1 MTDAPERRPN
11 QAPRRAEALRLH
23 RKLIPVWAPE
33 PGWKGW
39 LSTNNNNDIGGL
51 FLTVATLFFLIGG
64 ILAMLI
70 RAQLATPGSAFMG
83 PEAYNQVFT
92 MHGTIMMFLFAI
104 PFFEALAVL
113 LLPSMLGTRD
123 LAFPRIGAF
132 GLWVYIF
139 GGTAVITAMVLGL
152 APDGGWFMY
161 PPLSSAAFSPGIG
174 PDVWLLGITSIEV
187 SAIAAAVEVVVTILR
202 YRAAGMSLSRMPIFA
217 WYMLVVAVMILTA
230 FPPMILGS
238 LLLETERALGL
249 PFFQVENGGDPL
261 LWQHL
266 FWLFG
271 HPEVY
276 IIFLPAA
283 GMIATI
289 LPVMARTRLLG
300 YAWVVAAAVSLA
312 VLSFGLWVHHMFTTG
327 IPHMGLAFFAA
338 ASTLVAVPTA
348 VMIFSWI
355 GTLWQGRPQM
365 KLPMLWILGFFAT
378 FVIGG
383 LTGVMLAIVPFD
395 WQAHDTHFVVAHL
408 HYVLI
413 GGYVF
418 PMVGAVYYF
427 LPIMTGRS
435 RFFKLGEIAFWITV
449 PAFHI
454 TFLAVHWVGLL
465 GQRRRTWTYG
475 AEDGWTAINLVA
487 SIGAFAMAIGFALVI
502 VDIAIN
508 TVFAPKSRRN
518 PWGSETLEW
527 STLLPSPTYG
537 FASIPMIGSRYPLA
551 ENPRLPTA
559 IARGEGM
566 LAGVPRN
573 RRETLIVSTAT
584 GEPMQVAPLPG
595 NSRLP
600 FILAVVT
607 STSFLAPLV
616 GAYALSALALG
627 GVVVVACIWAWTQGA
642 KTDEGLIDAG
652 QGHQLP
658 SAWEVP
664 DPPGWW
670 GSLMLLLADSVLF
683 GSLLFG
689 YAFLWTVAPNWP
701 PPSYLPPGLLGP
713 ALAALGAV
721 GLFAGPRLAARA
733 VIGGRRA
740 WGIALG
746 ALGAVA
752 LVGAAASVILARPD
766 PQSHAYDA
774 TLWLLAGHVGLHV
787 FITAVMLGYLALRI
801 RAGYVAPRRIGEVRI
816 VQLWADYTA
825 LTGLM
830 ALGAAWLPGAF
841 T

>member
-1 MTDAPERRPN
+1 MTDTP
-11 QAPRRAEALRLH
+11 PRRAEALRLH
-23 RKLIPVWAPE
+23 RQLLPVWAPQ

-51 FLTVATLFFLIGG
+51 FLAVATMFFVIGG

-123 LAFPRIGAF
+123 LAFPRLGAY

-139 GGTAVITAMVLGL
+139 GGSAVLIAMVLGL

-174 PDVWLLGITSIEV
+174 ADVWLLGITSIEV

-238 LLLETERALGL
+238 LLLETERALGW

-283 GMIATI
+283 GMLATI

-300 YAWVVAAAVSLA
+300 YGWVVAAAVSLA

-348 VMIFSWI
+348 MMIFSWI
-355 GTLWQGRPQM
+355 GTLWQGRPQFH
-365 KLPMLWILGFFAT
+365 LPMLWAMGFFAT

-418 PMVGAVYYF
+418 PMVAAVYYF
-427 LPIMTGRS
+427 LPLLTGKR

-454 TFLAVHWVGLL
+454 TFLAVHWAGLL

-475 AEDGWTAINLVA
+475 AEDGWTTINLVA
-487 SIGAFAMAIGFALVI
+487 SIGGFAMAIGFALVI
-502 VDIAIN
+502 VDIAVN

-518 PWGSETLEW
+518 PWAAETLEW
-527 STLLPSPTYG
+527 ATILPSPTYG
-537 FASIPMIGSRYPLA
+537 MASIPIVKHRYPLA
-551 ENPRLPTA
+551 EDTRLPTA
-559 IARGEGM
+559 IARGEG
-566 LAGVPRN
+566 LLGDTSRN

-584 GEPMQVAPLPG
+584 GEPAQVAPLPG

-600 FILAVVT
+600 FFLAVVT
-607 STSFLAPLV
+607 STSFLAPIV
-616 GAYALSALALG
+616 GAYALSA
-627 GVVVVACIWAWTQGA
+627 I
-642 KTDEGLIDAG
+642 
-652 QGHQLP
+652 
-658 SAWEVP
+658 
-664 DPPGWW
+664 
-670 GSLMLLLADSVLF
+670 
-683 GSLLFG
+683 
-689 YAFLWTVAPNWP
+689 
-701 PPSYLPPGLLGP
+701 
-713 ALAALGAV
+713 
-721 GLFAGPRLAARA
+721 
-733 VIGGRRA
+733 
-740 WGIALG
+740 
-746 ALGAVA
+746 A
-752 LVGAAASVILARPD
+752 LVGVVGPRPTK
-766 PQSHAYDA
+766 A
-774 TLWLLAGHVGLHV
+774 
-787 FITAVMLGYLALRI
+787 
-801 RAGYVAPRRIGEVRI
+801 
-816 VQLWADYTA
+816 
-825 LTGLM
+825 
-830 ALGAAWLPGAF
+830 
-841 T
+841 